1 MSSIQNRHHPRP
13 FPSVPLKI
21 VGKPAEDLTHFRIT
35 YIGSETA
42 ALLLNFSQ
50 GFWAFRHDGG

>member
-1 MSSIQNRHHPRP
+1 MLRRSA

-21 VGKPAEDLTHFRIT
+21 VGKPVEDLTHFRIT